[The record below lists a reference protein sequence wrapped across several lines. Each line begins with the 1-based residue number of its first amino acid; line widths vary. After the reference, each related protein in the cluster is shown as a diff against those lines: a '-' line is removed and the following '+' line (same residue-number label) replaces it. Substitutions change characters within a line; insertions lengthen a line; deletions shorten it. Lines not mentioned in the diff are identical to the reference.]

1 MNLRFSHIYVEKR
14 VLNDSYV
21 QKILTKFKDA
31 EIIEINHYKDRFNP
45 YYQSF
50 RAQKQ
55 AQSLI
60 LAKKEAPFIYGASE
74 LIQKQ
79 DKNFFYT
86 TPMLNCIYDCHYCF
100 LQGMYPSSNLVL
112 FVNFEDFF
120 SEVERVYKKLGS
132 MFLSISY
139 DTDILAVENLF
150 GIAKKWAEFVKNKD
164 IKLELRTKAVNVDGF
179 EYQENIVFAFSLSPE
194 IVIEKYEKYT
204 PKLDSRIKAV
214 KKVINKGFRPVIVFD
229 PVIKVPNYKKVYEE
243 FIKKVFR
250 EIDYKKV
257 ESIVY
262 GTFRMNSTQ
271 FKTIKKELLSDIYY
285 YPYSVKSGIVE
296 YDDKEEV
303 IGFIES
309 LLPDVKKFKV

>member
-21 QKILTKFKDA
+21 QKILTKFKGA

-120 SEVERVYKKLGS
+120 DEVEKVYKNLGN

-150 GIAKKWAEFVKNKD
+150 GVAKIWADFVKNKD

-179 EYQENIVFAFSLSPE
+179 EYQKNIVFAFSLSPE

-204 PKLDSRIKAV
+204 PKLDSRIKAI

-229 PVIKVPNYKKVYEE
+229 PIIKVPNYKKVYEE
-243 FIKKVFR
+243 FIKKIFR
-250 EIDYKKV
+250 EIDYKDI

-271 FKTIKKELLSDIYY
+271 FKIIKKQLLSDIYY
-285 YPYSVKSGIVE
+285 YPYSVKNGIVE
-296 YDDKEEV
+296 YKDKEE
-303 IGFIES
+303 IIKFIES
-309 LLPDVKKFKV
+309 LLPNIKKFKV

>member
-1 MNLRFSHIYVEKR
+1 MNLRFSHIYVEKQ
-14 VLNDSYV
+14 VKNEEYV
-21 QKILTKFKDA
+21 KKILAKFKDV

-50 RAQKQ
+50 RAQKK

-60 LAKKEAPFIYGASE
+60 LAKKEAPFIYEASD

-120 SEVERVYKKLGS
+120 DEVEKVYKNLGS

-150 GIAKKWAEFVKNKD
+150 GVAEIWADFVKNKD
-164 IKLELRTKAVNVDGF
+164 IKLELRTKAVNVDRF
-179 EYQENIVFAFSLSPE
+179 EYQKNLVFAFSLSPE
-194 IVIEKYEKYT
+194 IVIQKYEKYT
-204 PKLDSRIKAV
+204 PKLDARIKAI

-229 PVIKVPNYKKVYEE
+229 PIIKVPNYKKVYED
-243 FIKKVFR
+243 FIKTVFS
-250 EIDYKKV
+250 EIDYKSI

-262 GTFRMNSTQ
+262 GTFRMNSAQ
-271 FKTIKKELLSDIYY
+271 FKAIKKELLSDIYY
-285 YPYSVKSGIVE
+285 YPYSVKNGIVE
-296 YDDKEEV
+296 YEDKEEV

>member
-14 VLNDSYV
+14 VKNDDYV
-21 QKILTKFKDA
+21 KDILAKFKEA

-50 RAQKQ
+50 RAQKNAQ
-55 AQSLI
+55 ALI
-60 LAKKEAPFIYGASE
+60 LAKKEAPFIYEASE

-112 FVNFEDFF
+112 FVNFDDFF
-120 SEVERVYKKLGS
+120 DEAQRVYKNLGS

-150 GIAKKWAEFVKNKD
+150 GVAKRWAYFVKDKN
-164 IKLELRTKAVNVDGF
+164 IKLELRTKAVNVDF
-179 EYQENIVFAFSLSPE
+179 EYQKNLFFAFSLSPE
-194 IVIEKYEKYT
+194 IVIKKYEKFT
-204 PKLDSRIKAV
+204 PSLEARIRAV
-214 KKVINKGFRPVIVFD
+214 KKVINKGFKPVIVFD
-229 PVIKVPNYKKVYEE
+229 PIIKVANFKKVYED
-243 FIKKVFR
+243 FIKKVFS
-250 EIDYKKV
+250 EIDYKDI

-262 GTFRMNSTQ
+262 GSFRMNSTQ
-271 FKTIKKELLSDIYY
+271 FKIIKKELLSDIYY
-285 YPYSVKSGIVE
+285 YPYSVKNGIVE
-296 YDDKEEV
+296 YEDKKEV
-303 IGFIES
+303 IEFIEN

>member
-14 VLNDSYV
+14 VKNEEYV
-21 QKILTKFKDA
+21 KEILAKFPKA

-50 RAQKQ
+50 RAQKE

-60 LAKKEAPFIYGASE
+60 LAKKEAPFIYEASD

-79 DKNFFYT
+79 DINFFYT

-112 FVNFEDFF
+112 FTNFDDFF
-120 SEVERVYKKLGS
+120 NETEKLYKKLGN

-150 GIAKKWAEFVKNKD
+150 GVAKRWADFVKDKD
-164 IKLELRTKAVNVDGF
+164 IKLELRTKAVNVDF
-179 EYQENIVFAFSLSPE
+179 PYQKNLVFAFSLSPE
-194 IVIEKYEKYT
+194 IVIKKYEKFT
-204 PKLDSRIKAV
+204 PSLEARIKAV
-214 KKVINKGFRPVIVFD
+214 KKVIKKGFKPVIVFD
-229 PVIKVPNYKKVYEE
+229 PIIKVPNFKKVYRE
-243 FIKKVFR
+243 FLNKVFS
-250 EIDYKKV
+250 EIDYKDI

-271 FKTIKKELLSDIYY
+271 FKIIKKQLLSDIYY
-285 YPYSVKSGIVE
+285 YPYSVKDGIVE
-296 YDDKEEV
+296 YEDKKEV
-303 IGFIES
+303 IEFIES

>member
-14 VLNDSYV
+14 VKNEEYV
-21 QKILTKFKDA
+21 KEILAKFPKA

-50 RAQKQ
+50 RAQKE

-60 LAKKEAPFIYGASE
+60 LAKKEAPFIYEASD

-79 DKNFFYT
+79 DINFFYT

-112 FVNFEDFF
+112 FTNFDDFF
-120 SEVERVYKKLGS
+120 NETEKLYKKLGN

-150 GIAKKWAEFVKNKD
+150 GVAKKWADFVKDKD
-164 IKLELRTKAVNVDGF
+164 IKLELRTKAVNVDF
-179 EYQENIVFAFSLSPE
+179 PYQKNLVFAFSLSPE
-194 IVIEKYEKYT
+194 IVIKKYEKFT
-204 PKLDSRIKAV
+204 PSLEARIKAV
-214 KKVINKGFRPVIVFD
+214 KKVIKKGFKPVIVFD
-229 PVIKVPNYKKVYEE
+229 PIIKVPNFKEVYRE
-243 FIKKVFR
+243 FLNKVFS
-250 EIDYKKV
+250 EIDYKDI

-271 FKTIKKELLSDIYY
+271 FKIIKKQLLSDIYY
-285 YPYSVKSGIVE
+285 YPYNVKNGIVE
-296 YDDKEEV
+296 YEDKKEV
-303 IGFIES
+303 IEFIES

>member
-14 VLNDSYV
+14 VKNEKYV
-21 QKILTKFKDA
+21 KKILARFPKA

-50 RAQKQ
+50 RAQKNSQ
-55 AQSLI
+55 NLI
-60 LAKKEAPFIYGASE
+60 LAQKEGPFIYEASD

-79 DKNFFYT
+79 DINFFYT

-112 FVNFEDFF
+112 FTNFNDFF
-120 SEVERVYKKLGS
+120 EETEKLYKKLGS

-139 DTDILAVENLF
+139 DTDVLAVENLF
-150 GIAKKWAEFVKNKD
+150 GVAKHWADFVKDKD
-164 IKLELRTKAVNVDGF
+164 IKLELRTKAVNV
-179 EYQENIVFAFSLSPE
+179 ELPYQKNLIFAFSLSPE
-194 IVIEKYEKYT
+194 TVIKKYEKFT
-204 PKLDSRIKAV
+204 PNLEARIKAV
-214 KKVINKGFRPVIVFD
+214 KKIINKGFRPVIVFD
-229 PVIKVPNYKKVYEE
+229 PVIKVPDFKEVYKN
-243 FIKKVFR
+243 FLNKVFN
-250 EIDYKKV
+250 EIDYKDI

-271 FKTIKKELLSDIYY
+271 FKIIKKELLSDIYY
-285 YPYSVKSGIVE
+285 YPYSVKNGIVE
-296 YDDKEEV
+296 YQDKAEIIE
-303 IGFIES
+303 FIES

>member
-14 VLNDSYV
+14 VKNEEYV
-21 QKILTKFKDA
+21 KEILAKFPKA

-50 RAQKQ
+50 RAQKE

-60 LAKKEAPFIYGASE
+60 LAKKEAPFIYEASD

-79 DKNFFYT
+79 DINFFYT

-112 FVNFEDFF
+112 FINFDDFF
-120 SEVERVYKKLGS
+120 EEMEKLYKKLGN

-150 GIAKKWAEFVKNKD
+150 GVAKRWADFVKNKN
-164 IKLELRTKAVNVDGF
+164 IKLELRTKAVNVDF
-179 EYQENIVFAFSLSPE
+179 PYQKNLVFAFSLSPE
-194 IVIEKYEKYT
+194 IIIKKYEKFT
-204 PKLDSRIKAV
+204 PSLEARIKAV
-214 KKVINKGFRPVIVFD
+214 KKVIKKGFKPVIVFD
-229 PVIKVPNYKKVYEE
+229 PIIKVPNFKEVYRE
-243 FIKKVFR
+243 FLNKVFS
-250 EIDYKKV
+250 EIDYKDI

-271 FKTIKKELLSDIYY
+271 FKIIKKQLLSDIYY
-285 YPYSVKSGIVE
+285 YPYRVKNGIVE
-296 YDDKEEV
+296 YEDKKEV
-303 IGFIES
+303 IEFIES

>member
-1 MNLRFSHIYVEKR
+1 MNLRFSYIYVEKR
-14 VLNDSYV
+14 VLNDNYV
-21 QKILTKFKDA
+21 KEILSKFPKA
-31 EIIEINHYKDRFNP
+31 EVIEIMHYKDRFNP

-60 LAKKEAPFIYGASE
+60 LAKKESPFIYGASE

-79 DKNFFYT
+79 DINFFYT

-150 GIAKKWAEFVKNKD
+150 GVAKIWADFVKNKN
-164 IKLELRTKAVNVDGF
+164 IKLEFRTKAVNVDGF
-179 EYQENIVFAFSLSPE
+179 EYQENIVFAFSLSPD

-229 PVIKVPNYKKVYEE
+229 PIIKIPNYKKVYEE
-243 FIKKVFR
+243 FIKKIFR
-250 EIDYKKV
+250 EIDYKKI

-262 GTFRMNSTQ
+262 GTFRMNSPQ

-296 YDDKEEV
+296 YDDKEEI
-303 IGFIES
+303 IGFIKS
-309 LLPDVKKFKV
+309 LLPDIKKFKV